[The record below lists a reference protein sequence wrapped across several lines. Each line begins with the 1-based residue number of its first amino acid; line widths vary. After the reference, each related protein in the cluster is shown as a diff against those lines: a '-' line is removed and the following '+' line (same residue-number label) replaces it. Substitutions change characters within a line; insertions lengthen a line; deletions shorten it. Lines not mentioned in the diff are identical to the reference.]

1 MKEQI
6 IGTLNFLAH
15 DLRQNQLDEI
25 PRPVLSALGSQ
36 FRHWAVACDEAAKRP
51 TRRAKATS
59 PATSSP
65 REPARD
71 TDTVFTLA
79 MRSVA

>member
-25 PRPVLSALGSQ
+25 PRPVLYALGSQ

-51 TRRAKATS
+51 TRR
-59 PATSSP
+59 P
-65 REPARD
+65 RAHASDDSTAFNLTARI
-71 TDTVFTLA
+71 A
-79 MRSVA
+79 Q

>member
-15 DLRQNQLDEI
+15 DLRQDQLDEI
-25 PRPVLSALGSQ
+25 PRPVLYALGSQ

-51 TRRAKATS
+51 TRRPRASAADTS
-59 PATSSP
+59 TAFNLT
-65 REPARD
+65 AR
-71 TDTVFTLA
+71 
-79 MRSVA
+79 VAR